1 MLVIIIATV
10 VVVIAVIYYSV
21 SQAGK
26 KIHRQVKQS
35 GTRIAAAQSAI
46 PKRGE
51 IFSGGKTPLP

>member
-26 KIHRQVKQS
+26 KSRDKS
-35 GTRIAAAQSAI
+35 NN
-46 PKRGE
+46 RGHE
-51 IFSGGKTPLP
+51 